1 MEDVKDDYRWYKG
14 CVKHCKLAYENDKRE
29 RTIRT
34 YYPLAHHPAPLK
46 IIFQN
51 YVKIRPFVASL
62 YDLGNSLIS

>member
-1 MEDVKDDYRWYKG
+1 MVVCTYSTLYAYEYLMEDVKDDYRWYKG

-51 YVKIRPFVASL
+51 
-62 YDLGNSLIS
+62 

>member
-51 YVKIRPFVASL
+51 YVKI
-62 YDLGNSLIS
+62 